1 MDLATFTTRELL
13 NLQAVVIGELRN
25 RGILRTKNNPVGDY
39 AEWLVSSAL
48 NLKLAKNSAAGHDAE
63 SDSGRK
69 FQIKARRVTADNR
82 SRQLGVIRNLEK
94 MDFDELV
101 AVIFDESY
109 EVVVAVSIPHVV
121 IADYS
126 IYRRMLTAI
135 YDRFF
140 RSPTPVPNQT
150 PALHRALGVVAEVA
164 LCGVL
169 RRGWFPSRRRRP
181 GRFSPLF
188 NHRRLGIEAW
198 CEENAFLDFTPLR
211 LRAME
216 RANTRLMFYR

>member
-126 IYRRMLTAI
+126 ICRAHVNGHILHIRG
-135 YDRFF
+135 
-140 RSPTPVPNQT
+140 
-150 PALHRALGVVAEVA
+150 ALLSDSRVRDIGAE
-164 LCGVL
+164 LKNSNHVL
-169 RRGWFPSRRRRP
+169 KTLASFAG
-181 GRFSPLF
+181 
-188 NHRRLGIEAW
+188 
-198 CEENAFLDFTPLR
+198 
-211 LRAME
+211 
-216 RANTRLMFYR
+216 